1 MQKGNIS
8 KISLAIIFPILGVSH
23 FFSYK
28 ITPRDVSFI
37 SCWMEGRGGRRNA
50 KNVPAIGKVSTHD
63 EGDFLFPELF
73 DGDLKRV
80 GFAF

>member
-1 MQKGNIS
+1 M
-8 KISLAIIFPILGVSH
+8 SH
-23 FFSYK
+23 FFLYK
-28 ITPRDVSFI
+28 ITPRDVSFFF
-37 SCWMEGRGGRRNA
+37 SCRMEGRGGRRND

>member
-1 MQKGNIS
+1 M
-8 KISLAIIFPILGVSH
+8 
-23 FFSYK
+23 
-28 ITPRDVSFI
+28 
-37 SCWMEGRGGRRNA
+37 C

-80 GFAF
+80 GFAFQVDEDGGFHAIWWRY